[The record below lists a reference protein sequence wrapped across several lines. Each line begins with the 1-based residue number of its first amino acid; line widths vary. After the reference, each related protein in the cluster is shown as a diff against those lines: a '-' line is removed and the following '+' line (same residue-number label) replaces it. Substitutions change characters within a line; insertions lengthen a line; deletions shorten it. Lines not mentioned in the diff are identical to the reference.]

1 MRREKKNVLSVYA
14 RLKKERRLDV
24 TTSFTEFA
32 WTDGFNINTQPA
44 HYAVVLLLGVEQI
57 QSLVSKS

>member
-1 MRREKKNVLSVYA
+1 MLSVYA